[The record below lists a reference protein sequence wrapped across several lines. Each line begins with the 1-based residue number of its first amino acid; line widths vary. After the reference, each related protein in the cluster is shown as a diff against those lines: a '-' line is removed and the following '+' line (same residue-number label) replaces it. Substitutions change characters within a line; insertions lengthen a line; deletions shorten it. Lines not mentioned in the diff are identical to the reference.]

1 MALATGTVLNNIYRV
16 VNLLGSG
23 SMGNVYLVERIKD
36 DRKFVIKELIFKQG
50 VGIDENTAR
59 EIFFREAEFM
69 VKFSHS
75 GLPKMY
81 GIFSQDGND
90 YLAMDYIEGKT
101 LESILN
107 SGEKIPRDRAVKWT
121 IELADIL
128 DYLHN
133 SFHAPIVY
141 RDLKP
146 SNIIINTVNSANL
159 VDFGIARY
167 YNPDKNTDTFSYGS
181 PGYAAP
187 EQYKGRGQSTPQSDV
202 FGLGVILFQM
212 LTGYDPTV
220 KPFTFPPLALFDPKL
235 EDIVKRAIELDPVKR
250 FISIQEF
257 KEALEKYTGKEK
269 PSGDKIPSPGLSLL
283 SRVMLLVGIVSV
295 FATNICF
302 IASGAFGEYVLTG
315 CLYFSIFLSAL
326 LFITWA
332 VLRMFL
338 DKIKRRKISLFSR
351 VMLLIIIVIIVF
363 LNIYATVIDPGP
375 YYNPYVHIWITAGAG
390 FWMGLL
396 WAYLK
401 SWSYVIY
408 SIRTSS
414 FNQKIITFSSL
425 AMIFLLLFFKFSQE
439 AMPGIVIFSIFITPF
454 IWSVIH
460 FIYLIYHKILSLIN
474 SKKEPAESFLVPALI
489 IFTVFGLLGFILV
502 PNHLKARSSG
512 RLAACE
518 SNLKNI
524 ATALEMYATDYSGAY
539 PPSLD
544 YLTRYDSYEGYS
556 SGYMKTLPKCP
567 SDTTASYHYE
577 VFDNPDNFTLC
588 CGKEKAHIATGTVS
602 SEGCWPQYTPG
613 EGVKLK
619 D

>member
-69 VKFSHS
+69 VKFSHA

-107 SGEKIPRDRAVKWT
+107 SGEKILRDRAVKWT

-146 SNIIINTVNSANL
+146 SNIIIDTGDSAKL

-220 KPFTFPPLALFDPKL
+220 KPFTFPPLSLFDPKL
-235 EDIVKRAIELDPVKR
+235 EDIVKRAIELDPLKR
-250 FISIQEF
+250 FISIREF

-269 PSGDKIPSPGLSLL
+269 TSGDKVSSRSLSLL
-283 SRVMLLVGIVSV
+283 SRIMLLVGIVSV
-295 FATNICF
+295 LVMNIYF
-302 IASGAFGEYVLTG
+302 IVSGAFRDDVLPA
-315 CLYFSIFLSAL
+315 CLFFSIFLSAMI
-326 LFITWA
+326 FIVWA
-332 VLRMFL
+332 VIRMFL
-338 DKIKRRKISLFSR
+338 DKIKRRKISLLSR
-351 VMLLIIIVIIVF
+351 VMLLLIIVMILFLNVYTIIIEPP
-363 LNIYATVIDPGP
+363 T
-375 YYNPYVHIWITAGAG
+375 YYTPYVHVWITLGVG

-401 SWSYVIY
+401 SWTYVIY

-414 FNQKIITFSSL
+414 SGEKIITSACL
-425 AMIFLLLFFKFSQE
+425 ALIFLILIFKFSRE
-439 AMPGIVIFSIFITPF
+439 AIPSIATVSLFITPF
-454 IWSVIH
+454 IWSLIH
-460 FIYLIYHKILSLIN
+460 FVYLIYHKILSFTD
-474 SKKEPAESFLVPALI
+474 SKKEPAESFFVPAFI
-489 IFTVFGLLGFILV
+489 IVTVFGLLAFILV
-502 PNHLKARSSG
+502 PNHLKAKSSG
-512 RLAACE
+512 HLAACE
-518 SNLKNI
+518 SNQKNI

-544 YLTRYDSYEGYS
+544 YLTRDTFFSYGGSYI
-556 SGYMKTLPKCP
+556 KALPKCP
-567 SDTTASYHYE
+567 ACRSFYTYE
-577 VFDNPDNFTLC
+577 VSQSPQNFTLC
-588 CGKEKAHIATGTVS
+588 CGKEEAHIATGTVS

-613 EGVKLK
+613 EGIGLK
-619 D
+619 